1 MGQATNPAF
10 RLLDNA
16 DDSQGA
22 RVRRVAGLTFWAE
35 TLPFRTTAAREFRD
49 VTDQVAEVVRRAGVS
64 QGWVSVFSKHTTA
77 AVVLNENEPLLLE
90 DMGAMLERLSTAA
103 GAYQHNDLTRRVGE
117 MEPDECAN
125 GHAHCQHL
133 LLSTSENIPI
143 AGGRMDLG
151 RWQRIFLLELD
162 RPRDRQLVVQVFGA

>member
-1 MGQATNPAF
+1 MANATNPTF
-10 RLLDNA
+10 HLLDPA
-16 DDSQGA
+16 DYHAGA
-22 RVRRVAGLTFWAE
+22 RVRRIGGLTLWAE
-35 TLPFRTTAAREFRD
+35 TLAFRTASAREFLD
-49 VTDQVAEVVRRAGVS
+49 VTEQVAAVVRRSGVA

-103 GAYQHNDLTRRVGE
+103 GIYQHNDLSRRVGE

-133 LLSTSENIPI
+133 LLNSSQNIPI
-143 AGGRMDLG
+143 AGTRMDLG
-151 RWQRIFLLELD
+151 RWQRIFFLELD
-162 RPRDRQLVVQVFGA
+162 RPRDRQLVVQ